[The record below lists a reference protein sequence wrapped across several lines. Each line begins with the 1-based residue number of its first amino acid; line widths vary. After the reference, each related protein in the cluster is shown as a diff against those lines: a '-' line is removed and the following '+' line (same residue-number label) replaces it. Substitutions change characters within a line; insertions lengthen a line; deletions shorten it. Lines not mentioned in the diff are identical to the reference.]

1 MRELHKQEFTPAHN
15 FEVGGS
21 GSAITVV
28 VLVVVLACTIE
39 DQMAESCGL
48 EGYRDGAITSQP
60 HHLFMSNNVKPLKH
74 KRFVLFNKRELIR

>member
-1 MRELHKQEFTPAHN
+1 MHDLD
-15 FEVGGS
+15 GG
-21 GSAITVV
+21 GYRRTGARVV

-60 HHLFMSNNVKPLKH
+60 HHL
-74 KRFVLFNKRELIR
+74 

>member
-1 MRELHKQEFTPAHN
+1 MDGPVILRRLAAVTRSRFAQATPAHN

-60 HHLFMSNNVKPLKH
+60 HHF
-74 KRFVLFNKRELIR
+74 FF